1 MRRCQVEG
9 VSWIVLW
16 ACCFALQ
23 SSPHSP
29 NAAFQNVHISAI
41 DGTLVSWHENKIL
54 APRTTFDLMLW
65 RGLGPE
71 SGVSRLSSAAPCWNL
86 RLRGGVI
93 LNKDADVIK
102 EGKQLKMEKNRRKL
116 GAPSVRSQPRFLP
129 SHSHCPPPPSLLAHC
144 VCKIGPL
151 FSHDPPRRT
160 ASDFPP
166 LSRKS

>member
-54 APRTTFDLMLW
+54 APRTTLDLMLW
-65 RGLGPE
+65 RGLVPE

-116 GAPSVRSQPRFLP
+116 EKWRERYALKQKEAAPAQRSEAVEQ
-129 SHSHCPPPPSLLAHC
+129 LAK
-144 VCKIGPL
+144 VDTTPL
-151 FSHDPPRRT
+151 AQELEEALTTARRQ
-160 ASDFPP
+160 
-166 LSRKS
+166 